1 MKRQIGFRHAL
12 AAAQLLFY
20 LAVAGYSQYT
30 QHQIHSS
37 TYDPFSLTGGGAHEW
52 VQICAIV
59 NAPAVMAFGW
69 IGREFS
75 SALSWIAVVFTGA
88 GVFAQWY
95 LVGLWR
101 DESATF
107 LQNER
112 PTMTAPA
119 TLILWWLGLVAAG
132 LVGLL
137 SAAVQIFLFK
147 TSNAFLISLTIW
159 CGFFAAFLVRRIRGK
174 GRPVSD
180 GSVFKI

>member
-1 MKRQIGFRHAL
+1 MNRQIGFRHAL

-20 LAVAGYSQYT
+20 LAVTGYSQYAR
-30 QHQIHSS
+30 HRIHSS

-69 IGREFS
+69 IGRELPPS
-75 SALSWIAVVFTGA
+75 LTWIAIILTGA
-88 GVFAQWY
+88 GIFAQWY

-101 DESATF
+101 DESSTL
-107 LQNER
+107 LQSEH
-112 PTMTAPA
+112 PTIPALA
-119 TLILWWLGLVAAG
+119 TLILWWLGLVAAS

-137 SAAVQIFLFK
+137 SVAVQIFLFK
-147 TSNAFLISLTIW
+147 TSNAFLISLAIW
-159 CGFFAAFLVRRIRGK
+159 CGFFAAFLLRRIQGK
-174 GRPVSD
+174 GRAVSD